1 MYTREGDMVTQ
12 NIKIQI
18 CLISYI
24 AYLISWLVQSNM
36 HSDKYS
42 PETITLYF
50 GLVFDNGEIGNFE
63 TETLVLR

>member
-36 HSDKYS
+36 HSD
-42 PETITLYF
+42 ITLYF
-50 GLVFDNGEIGNFE
+50 GLVFDYGEIGNFE